1 MKRIFIIDWTLI
13 PLFLFTAYTGIELHV
28 AGHGSNHEL
37 WHNWAV
43 FHVLASLLFLVII
56 VFHFATHWRWYK
68 GLINKGIGNKSK
80 VTVVLSVLFLFET
93 ISGIVLLFVDGVS
106 SQIGLLHYGIGLIMS
121 VIAIGHT
128 LKRFPILRKSVKSR
142 RH

>member
-1 MKRIFIIDWTLI
+1 MRRIFIIDWTLI

-43 FHVLASLLFLVII
+43 FHVLASLLFLVTI
-56 VFHFATHWRWYK
+56 VFHLYTHLGWYK
-68 GLINKGIGNKSK
+68 GLINKGIGKKSK
-80 VTVVLSVLFLFET
+80 VTVVLSVLFLLET
-93 ISGIVLLFVDGVS
+93 ISGIVLIFVDGAS
-106 SQIGLLHYGIGLIMS
+106 SRIGLWHYVIGLIMS

-128 LKRFPILRKSVKSR
+128 IKRFPVLRKSVKSK